1 MELKTEI
8 LINAEPRKVWGI
20 LTDFKNYPNWN
31 PFIKSLTGN
40 IKIGNQI
47 KVELQGMTF
56 KPKVLTFKKEKE
68 FSWLGHLL
76 VKGIFDGEH
85 LFKLTDNKNGT
96 TKFEQS
102 EKFKGIL
109 VPLLKKKL
117 ITETKDGFIEMNKRL
132 KIETEK
138 KH

>member
-8 LINAEPRKVWGI
+8 IINAEPSKVWEI
-20 LTDFKNYPNWN
+20 LTDFENYPNWN

-40 IKIGNQI
+40 VKIGNQI
-47 KVELQGMTF
+47 KIELQGMTF
-56 KPKVLTFKKEKE
+56 KPKVLTFEKEKE

-76 VKGIFDGEH
+76 FKGLFDGEH
-85 LFKLTDNKNGT
+85 LFKLIDNKDGT

-109 VPLLKKKL
+109 VSLFKKKL
-117 ITETKDGFIEMNKRL
+117 ITKTKNGFIDMNKRL